1 MTQAMPSAAPP
12 STTSEP
18 KAAPRFSS
26 PLDVEKV
33 RSHFPALDLEI
44 HGKKLVYLDNGAS
57 SQTPTPV
64 IDALGR
70 AYIQDRANI
79 HRGVHLLSQ
88 RATEAYEAARKKVAA
103 FIGAPSEKECIFV
116 RGTTEGLNLVA
127 FGLERARLREGD
139 EVVITGLEHHSNIVP
154 WQMACER
161 SGAKLRVAPLNAAGE
176 ITLDAFSAQLSER
189 TKVVAFAHVS
199 NALGTVLPVKE
210 MARRAHEVGA
220 VVVVDG
226 AQAVPHTKVDVVDL
240 GVDFYTFSAH
250 KMYGPTGAGVLWGRR
265 ELLEEM
271 PPWQGGGDMIR
282 TVTFEKTTY
291 APIPAKFEAGTPDI
305 TGGIALGA
313 AIDFMEEIGVDAIAA
328 HENALV
334 EYATARLQEIDGLRI
349 IGTAKDKAA
358 VVSFVLD
365 GVHPHDIGTILDRE
379 GVAVRTG
386 HHCAQPVM
394 DFFEVPATAR
404 ASFAAY
410 NTPEEVDA
418 LIDALNKAIA
428 LLR

>member
-1 MTQAMPSAAPP
+1 MTQAMPSA
-12 STTSEP
+12 TSASVASGE
-18 KAAPRFSS
+18 KAPRFSS
-26 PLDVEKV
+26 PLDVAKV
-33 RSHFPALDLEI
+33 RAQFPALDLEI

-57 SQTPTPV
+57 SQTPSV
-64 IDALGR
+64 VVDALKR
-70 AYIQDRANI
+70 AYTHDRANI

-88 RATEAYEAARKKVAA
+88 RATEAYEEARKKVAA
-103 FIGAPSEKECIFV
+103 FIGAPSDKECIFV

-127 FGLERARLREGD
+127 FGLERARLRAGD

-161 SGAKLRVAPLNAAGE
+161 SGAKLKVAPLNAAGE

-210 MARRAHEVGA
+210 MTKLAHAVGA

-313 AIDFMEEIGVDAIAA
+313 AVDFMNSVGVDAIAA
-328 HENALV
+328 HEHALV
-334 EYATARLQEIDGLRI
+334 EYATARLQTIEGLRI
-349 IGTAKDKAA
+349 IGTAKEKAA

-394 DFFEVPATAR
+394 DFFEIPATAR

-418 LIDALNKAIA
+418 LVDALHKAIA